1 MSEDRIGRIRSE
13 VSRRLGP
20 DTNLKATFK
29 LDFNGDGIVFIDG
42 GAKPPTV
49 SDEDRPADCTIRVS
63 LDDFEAMSEGRLDG
77 TTAFMM
83 GRLKVEGDRAI
94 AVRLGP
100 ILRRS

>member
-1 MSEDRIGRIRSE
+1 MNEDRIGRMRSE

-20 DTNLKATFK
+20 DTNLKATLK

-42 GAKPPTV
+42 SAMPHTV
-49 SDEDRPADCTIRVS
+49 SGEDRPADCTIRVS
-63 LDDFEAMSEGRLDG
+63 LADFEAMTAGRLDG

-83 GRLKVEGDRAI
+83 GRLKVEGNRAI

-100 ILRRS
+100 ILRRT